1 MKKKK
6 NSRTNRPAWFD
17 GVIYKTGDTVA
28 NPFTGIE
35 FKLNGP
41 ELSMYDFIIGL
52 QYVMEVAPKTVT
64 PNQIKLF
71 HKAIAWFRTNNSK
84 AYMAL
89 LD

>member
-1 MKKKK
+1 MKKKNNTIAK
-6 NSRTNRPAWFD
+6 LPAWFD
-17 GVIYKTGDTVA
+17 GVIYETGDTVV
-28 NPFTGIE
+28 NPFTGVE

-71 HKAIAWFRTNNSK
+71 HKALAWFRTNNSE